1 MDLMTG
7 EELKYHYHKFKNDIV
22 VFKVM
27 ASQDA
32 LVILSGRKNETQ
44 SVIEVIIGGYE
55 NTKSIIRYNRTDVAV
70 SLTPN
75 ILSSQEF
82 RNFWIRSSENAV
94 TVGKGDAEDLRKG
107 SETKLLTWTYPELF
121 KIKYYGF
128 STGLGVTGEWFVD
141 TSYGEHRNDMK
152 SEAEDD
158 HDQSI
163 VKLPEREPKIEARS
177 IADTKENTHQK
188 DADQNEMGKEHTIAT
203 DDSEEN
209 PVSKDTDQS
218 GIKDEDTKLKKRAKD
233 VIRIQISLE
242 PGPQQNPPY
251 YFPKF
256 Y

>member
-1 MDLMTG
+1 MNLMTG
-7 EELKYHYHKFKNDIV
+7 EELKYHYHKFENDIV

-32 LVILSGRKNETQ
+32 LVILSGRKDETQ

-55 NTKSIIRYNRTDVAV
+55 NTKSIIRYNRTDVV
-70 SLTPN
+70 VLSTPN
-75 ILSSQEF
+75 ILSSQEY
-82 RNFWIRSSENAV
+82 RDFWIRSSDNVV
-94 TVGKGDAEDLRKG
+94 TVGKGDADDLCKG

-141 TSYGEHRNDMK
+141 TSYGEYRNDTK

-158 HDQSI
+158 HDQYI
-163 VKLPEREPKIEARS
+163 VELPEKKPKIEAIP
-177 IADTKENTHQK
+177 IADTEEKIYQP
-188 DADQNEMGKEHTIAT
+188 DADQNEMGKEHTIPI
-203 DDSEEN
+203 DDSEEK

-218 GIKDEDTKLKKRAKD
+218 GLKDKDTKLKKRSKD